1 VPHRARARR
10 LRRRATAGI
19 VRAQR
24 RMSVCDGRSPTG
36 SFDAGDARQCCFIR
50 KAASLESGFLRT
62 RALHRLAPTV
72 PIAHRSTNRPV
83 PRSQENFVKSL
94 VVTAAAMMLAA
105 PALSCAQATQPPVT
119 RAQVLQELYD
129 LESVGY
135 NPARGEVG
143 NYPDDILAAQ
153 HRLTAKR
160 VAQRKAAQAA
170 YGSSG
175 EPATESGVAS
185 SRAR

>member
-1 VPHRARARR
+1 
-10 LRRRATAGI
+10 
-19 VRAQR
+19 
-24 RMSVCDGRSPTG
+24 M
-36 SFDAGDARQCCFIR
+36 
-50 KAASLESGFLRT
+50 
-62 RALHRLAPTV
+62 
-72 PIAHRSTNRPV
+72 
-83 PRSQENFVKSL
+83 KSL
-94 VVTAAAMMLAA
+94 VVTAAAAMMVAA
-105 PALSCAQATQPPVT
+105 PALSCAQAAQPPVT

-153 HRLTAKR
+153 QRLTAKR